1 MISCHITNMSI
12 FDLKAGV
19 QGVCKTHYIISEDVK
34 AERIVVTKSKD
45 LNNCQER
52 IIKDLGLAYLE
63 TLVSKTRSLSLDLI
77 MLGQIHF
84 LKTFYSYTYSKQ
96 RA

>member
-1 MISCHITNMSI
+1 MSI

-19 QGVCKTHYIISEDVK
+19 QGVCKTHYVISEDVK